1 MMKSKL
7 LLWLGVI
14 PLCVAIFT
22 AVPSSASAQTVLTA
36 CGTITSSG
44 NYVLKTNLSTSGDC
58 FVIAADNVAIDM
70 KGHTI
75 KGDGTGSGITDS
87 NVRHPYLI
95 VSNGKIQNFN
105 MGINLEN
112 SGLAT
117 FNKLQ
122 VTNNTAGGIYVDQC
136 CNTFNS
142 IKANNNGGAGLE
154 NDGCCSVLTKVQTN
168 GNGGAGMELYDCC
181 YSITGGTA
189 KNNGGIGIDA
199 EGCCSAIHDAL
210 ATGNASHGIYVN
222 DCCNFVLSSKSN
234 KNGADG
240 VFGDNSVGCCAE
252 DNLVSNTQANGN
264 ADDGIELLTYSG
276 FTGGYNL
283 VSSSKANHNGGV
295 GVKLDDAEDNQAVNV
310 TATKNNVGVSLLC
323 PGTALNVKANGNSG
337 GNFLTSGGTCTT
349 LNTP

>member
-1 MMKSKL
+1 MAINRL
-7 LLWLGVI
+7 FRWLGFIAVGAVI
-14 PLCVAIFT
+14 FAAAP
-22 AVPSSASAQTVLTA
+22 PSASAQTVLTA
-36 CGTITSSG
+36 CGTIASSG

-87 NVRHPYLI
+87 NVNHPYLI

-105 MGINLEN
+105 MGIYLEK

-122 VTNNTAGGIYVDQC
+122 VNNNASGGIYVYDC
-136 CNTFNS
+136 CNTFNG
-142 IKANNNGGAGLE
+142 IKANNNGGIGLE
-154 NDGCCSVLTKVQTN
+154 NDGCCSVLTNIQTN
-168 GNGGAGMELYDCC
+168 NNSGSGMALYDCC
-181 YSITGGTA
+181 YSVTGGTA
-189 KNNGGIGIDA
+189 KNNGGVGIDA

-210 ATGNASHGIYVN
+210 ATGNASHGIYEN

-234 KNGADG
+234 KNGGDG
-240 VFGDNSVGCCAE
+240 VFGDNTGPCCAE

-264 ADDGIELLTYSG
+264 AQNGIELLTYSG
-276 FTGGYNL
+276 YTGGFNL

-337 GNFLTSGGTCTT
+337 GNFLTSGGTCTM